1 MKMQI
6 GWKYHICGAFNNLE
20 YVSPAVCEPSS
31 SFTHDLIWLIKHPA
45 KQQQLK
51 IDFLSNTI
59 TLKTNSH
66 EINTEGLCDWLTDR
80 LSTVDNMEPKS
91 KCSMLSILVET
102 NTTNTDSQFHSWDVV

>member
-59 TLKTNSH
+59 TLKTKQPWDKH
-66 EINTEGLCDWLTDR
+66 RRFMWLINR
-80 LSTVDNMEPKS
+80 
-91 KCSMLSILVET
+91 SIEY
-102 NTTNTDSQFHSWDVV
+102 SW